1 MKRRKRS
8 LRKAIN
14 ARIWYEKKK
23 MVVEKAINTRTD
35 YEKKKTVVE
44 KGNQRPNLV

>member
-14 ARIWYEKKK
+14 AR
-23 MVVEKAINTRTD
+23 TD
-35 YEKKKTVVE
+35 YEKKKNVVE
-44 KGNQRPNLV
+44 KGHQRPNLISKE